1 MKIKILTLITLA
13 LVSICCKG
21 QDFFQIKGTVA
32 NDYDGYIFL
41 NYGAEKDSAL
51 VKNKYFSFEGTVD
64 YPIESRLH
72 IKNGF
77 SASSFFLENS
87 PMEMTVTIDN
97 SITYINSLSGNQ
109 TNKIETDLMKFF
121 QLVESDPDFA
131 TKLYHKLDTIFTE
144 NPRNQFC
151 GIILSDIALDPILT
165 YNQVYNLFS
174 KLDQTV
180 QDTETLQSIN
190 ASLAKLKNIKIG
202 TKFNSFELPDANG
215 NQINT
220 SYFKDKILLVEF

>member
-109 TNKIETDLMKFF
+109 TL
-121 QLVESDPDFA
+121 
-131 TKLYHKLDTIFTE
+131 
-144 NPRNQFC
+144 
-151 GIILSDIALDPILT
+151 
-165 YNQVYNLFS
+165 
-174 KLDQTV
+174 
-180 QDTETLQSIN
+180 
-190 ASLAKLKNIKIG
+190 
-202 TKFNSFELPDANG
+202 
-215 NQINT
+215 
-220 SYFKDKILLVEF
+220 ILLQNCTINLTPYLPKTQGTNSVELFCLISH